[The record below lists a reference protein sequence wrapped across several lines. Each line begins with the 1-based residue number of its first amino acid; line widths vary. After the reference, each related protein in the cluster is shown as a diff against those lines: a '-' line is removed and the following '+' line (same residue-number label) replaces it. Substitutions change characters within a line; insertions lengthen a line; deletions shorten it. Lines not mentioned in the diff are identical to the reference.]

1 MTAPPEEQPE
11 PLPAPVR
18 QRVVALAADV
28 LGRLP
33 PEQVPPT
40 LHRIARFAPAK
51 RARAGAVPIGAALE
65 TDQAFRERVAHAVRE
80 GLPAVAEALDR
91 GIALPALAVEDV
103 AAAAYLLRPD
113 GWRGHIAAAHVPA
126 SSAADELAVRR
137 LQDQLEAL
145 RGASRAEVDRLR
157 AEQAEARR
165 EIVHLRREL
174 REAREQARRA
184 GVDSERRLQSALS
197 EREVAARGRRAA
209 EAEVRRL
216 RSLLAEAEAAAETYR
231 RGGRERRASADV
243 RVRLLLDSVVDAA
256 QGLRRELGLPPM
268 SARPADLV
276 AAEFAATVDEA
287 PASARGRDADDP
299 ALLDDLLA
307 LPRVHLIVDG
317 YNVTKTGYPTMPL
330 DAQRTRLLG
339 ALAALQARTGA
350 EVTCVFDGTDVIG
363 VVGTVPRQVRVL
375 FSPPGQSADELIR
388 RLVGAEPPGRRIVVV
403 STDGE
408 VAEGVRRLGGYP
420 IRSATLLRLIERA

>member
-1 MTAPPEEQPE
+1 MSAPPEEQPE

-18 QRVVALAADV
+18 QRVVALAAEV

-33 PEQVPPT
+33 PEQVPPA
-40 LHRIARFAPAK
+40 LRRIARFAPAK
-51 RARAGAVPIGAALE
+51 RARAAAVPIGAALE
-65 TDQAFRERVAHAVRE
+65 TDPVFRERVAHAVRE
-80 GLPAVAEALDR
+80 GLPAMAEALDR
-91 GIALPALAVEDV
+91 GVGLPALPLEDV

-113 GWRGHIAAAHVPA
+113 GWRQHIAAAHPPA
-126 SSAADELAVRR
+126 SSSTDQLAVRR

-145 RGASRAEVDRLR
+145 RGASRVEVDRLR
-157 AEQAEARR
+157 TEQAEARR
-165 EIVHLRREL
+165 EIAHLRREL

-184 GVDSERRLQSALS
+184 GVESDRRLQSVVS
-197 EREVAARGRRAA
+197 EREAAVLSRRTA

-216 RSLLAEAEAAAETYR
+216 RTRLADAEAAAETHR
-231 RGGRERRASADV
+231 RGGRERRASADL

-268 SARPADLV
+268 SARPADVV
-276 AAEFAATVDEA
+276 AAELQATLDETRA
-287 PASARGRDADDP
+287 PARGRDADDP
-299 ALLDDLLA
+299 ALLDELLA

-317 YNVTKTGYPTMPL
+317 YNVTKTGYATMPL
-330 DAQRTRLLG
+330 DAQRTRLVG
-339 ALAALQARTGA
+339 ALAALQARTGV

-363 VVGTVPRQVRVL
+363 VVGTVPRHVRVL

-388 RLVGAEPPGRRIVVV
+388 RLVAEEPPGRRIVVV

-408 VAEGVRRLGGYP
+408 VAGGVRRLGGYP
-420 IRSATLLRLIERA
+420 IRSATFLRLVDRA